1 MSHLDFSETVR
12 KSNLMHCKNEVL
24 YQRTFATQLY
34 SEVAQKIEGLN
45 LLFFFNQL

>member
-12 KSNLMHCKNEVL
+12 KSNLRHCKNEVL
-24 YQRTFATQLY
+24 YQRIFATQLY

-45 LLFFFNQL
+45 LPFFFYQL